1 MALTKIESSNIADSA
16 ISTANIAD
24 SAISTA
30 KIADDAVGSDQISN
44 AAVGSN
50 HINVGSLAG
59 ANTVFT
65 HRTNEFSVAQTGS
78 ISALGSISGASTINL
93 ATSNYFSLTV
103 SGTLTLSNP
112 SNITPGQ
119 AGSLFITSGGS
130 YVTSW
135 GSYWRFAGGDAPV
148 LSTVSNKVDR
158 VDYIIQSANT
168 IHAVATIDLLGT

>member
-1 MALTKIESSNIADSA
+1 MALTKIESSNIAD
-16 ISTANIAD
+16 
-24 SAISTA
+24 
-30 KIADDAVGSDQISN
+30 DAVGSAQ
-44 AAVGSN
+44 
-50 HINVGSLAG
+50 INVGSLAG

-78 ISALGSISGASTINL
+78 ISALGSISGANTINL

-103 SGTLTLSNP
+103 GGTLTLSNP

-148 LSTVSNKVDR
+148 LSTVASKVDR
-158 VDYIIQSANT
+158 VDYIVQSANT

>member
-1 MALTKIESSNIADSA
+1 MALTKIESSNIAA
-16 ISTANIAD
+16 Y
-24 SAISTA
+24 
-30 KIADDAVGSDQISN
+30 AVGSAQ
-44 AAVGSN
+44 
-50 HINVGSLAG
+50 INVGSLAG

-78 ISALGSISGASTINL
+78 ISALGSISGANTINL

-103 SGTLTLSNP
+103 GGTLTLSNP

-119 AGSLFITSGGS
+119 AGSLFITAGGS

-148 LSTVSNKVDR
+148 LSTSASKVDR
-158 VDYIIQSANT
+158 VDYIVQSANT